1 MIACTL
7 IHVRYFTLLACC
19 EVGTDSAPHSK
30 ASKESSCGC
39 AGIFTGHAP
48 MELYLEAFE
57 GVGALDRVEG
67 FCSLFGQQFYGLS
80 VSSRKVRYVKQPWI
94 VPLEYRFGDSVL
106 QPLRAGEE
114 VLWRKVE

>member
-1 MIACTL
+1 MLHCAL
-7 IHVRYFTLLACC
+7 IHVHYSTLIAWYD
-19 EVGTDSAPHSK
+19 VGTDSAPHTK

-57 GVGALDRVEG
+57 QADALDRLEG
-67 FCSLFGQQFYGLS
+67 FCSRFGQQFYGLS
-80 VSSRKVRYVKQPWI
+80 VSSRKVRYVKQPWV

-114 VLWRKVE
+114 VLWRKIE